1 MLKKLLKIAFIVFVA
16 CFLGLNSFAQAD
28 INETALKNITAEQ
41 MNFVS
46 QDVKVDD
53 LDIEPI
59 NTQALKGEVVPDT
72 KNEGKKVFAYFL
84 RAMLGV
90 AFCSIILYL
99 ILMFVKKFYGSAFV
113 NPDDEEY
120 FEAFDLTTPNNK
132 QDALKAFLNRT
143 K

>member
-1 MLKKLLKIAFIVFVA
+1 MLKRLHKIAFIICTI
-16 CFLGLNSFAQAD
+16 CFLGLSSWAHTDVNTA
-28 INETALKNITAEQ
+28 ALKNITAEQ

-59 NTQALKGEVVPDT
+59 NTQALKKDIVPDT
-72 KNEGKKVFAYFL
+72 HKEGKKVLKYFL

-99 ILMFVKKFYGSAFV
+99 ILVFVKKYYGSAFV
-113 NPDDEEY
+113 NHEEEY
-120 FEAFDLTTPNNK
+120 FEAFDLSTPDNK
-132 QDALKAFLNRT
+132 QDALKTFLNRT